1 MLSDAKLYEFLKNT
15 NKILKIYLMKTLDQ
29 SFSILVLL
37 TLLDWVITQ
46 HAGLSCVL

>member
-37 TLLDWVITQ
+37 TLDWVIIQ